1 MASSRI
7 PGYIY
12 LYTIWEDLKT
22 NPCSFKNEQ
31 EFIDQNSKNLE
42 IQRKRDNLLLETLT
56 NLGLPRAPFPI
67 SLKDIVLDIF
77 KSKTLQL
84 SQLIIYLVFSE
95 TEHKIIKNG
104 EISEFKDYD
113 SVMDFLSDSK
123 SMMVYTY
130 KV

>member
-1 MASSRI
+1 M
-7 PGYIY
+7 
-12 LYTIWEDLKT
+12 
-22 NPCSFKNEQ
+22 
-31 EFIDQNSKNLE
+31 
-42 IQRKRDNLLLETLT
+42 LETLT

-84 SQLIIYLVFSE
+84 SQLVIYLVFSE

-123 SMMVYTY
+123 SRMVYTY